1 MDGYTHIV
9 LQSNEKFPEPTLDEV
24 MAETRQTYSGPLTI
38 GEDLT
43 SFEIG
48 ETVMVKRHSGK

>member
-1 MDGYTHIV
+1 LISG
-9 LQSNEKFPEPTLDEV
+9 PLDEV

-38 GEDLT
+38 GEDLM

-48 ETVMVKRHSGK
+48 ETGHGQVLQRQVITKARLSMLPSLK